1 MPDTPPAYL
10 RKRESAEMVADAS
23 AGPNK
28 LAKSASI
35 AAGDTEAVDSGG
47 GYEPSLRI
55 SLHETNGQL
64 ITRLEATDPDED
76 ANGRLVYGLRRHTH
90 SRVRLNRA
98 AGDFLSVDGNTG
110 EVWLKRTL
118 QEEDLGPHLFV
129 VSANDQGAS
138 MSRSESK
145 VSSIAHGFWHFG
157 YHLSTPKLFE
167 LAT

>member
-1 MPDTPPAYL
+1 
-10 RKRESAEMVADAS
+10 MVADAS

-110 EVWLKRTL
+110 EVWLKRAL